1 MTVTGRLLSIRER
14 FPMVSA
20 GVGPA
25 DGVLGWAGL
34 GWAGPTWEVVS
45 IPFQEA
51 FKPRLEG
58 SLPELLQNRKR

>member
-1 MTVTGRLLSIRER
+1 MGR
-14 FPMVSA
+14 
-20 GVGPA
+20 A

-34 GWAGPTWEVVS
+34 DQTGLGRAGLGRAGLGWACPAWEVVS

-58 SLPELLQNRKR
+58 SLLEFLQSRKR

>member
-1 MTVTGRLLSIRER
+1 
-14 FPMVSA
+14 MVSA